1 MYFIHVWLFAN
12 LHDKKCAKI
21 TTINLKN
28 IQPHNQYHEGFMYNF
43 KAVKLH
49 KESFLLYKVTIQ
61 SQLAYNHTDLTG
73 KVIL

>member
-1 MYFIHVWLFAN
+1 
-12 LHDKKCAKI
+12 
-21 TTINLKN
+21 
-28 IQPHNQYHEGFMYNF
+28 MYNF